1 MGLVL
6 ATAAVAG
13 FGALVDGV
21 VCRRW
26 AFSDAAA
33 FQQYWAFGT
42 SLLVCS
48 LYFSDGGCE
57 FCRFALFIPLLL
69 L

>member
-1 MGLVL
+1 
-6 ATAAVAG
+6 
-13 FGALVDGV
+13 